1 MALSPDS
8 YTHHKELISG
18 VRSPRV
24 RLSPEGKSCEV
35 TLSPDSYTHHKEL
48 ISGVRSPR

>member
-1 MALSPDS
+1 MHVKMD
-8 YTHHKELISG
+8 
-18 VRSPRV
+18 
-24 RLSPEGKSCEV
+24 EGV